1 MGAKQPAQP
10 AILVVDDDAD
20 VRTLVSQALGGLGYR
35 VEQAS
40 TGTEALAAMHRN
52 GCAMVVLDV
61 RLPDISGYEVCRELR
76 DEFGEQLPIM
86 FLSGERT
93 ESFDRVGGLLLGA
106 DDYLTK
112 PFASDELAAR
122 VRRLL
127 ARSNHDDEVRK
138 FDLTK
143 RELEV
148 LSLLAAG
155 RSQVTIAKDLVLT
168 EKTVATHLQHI
179 LRKLGVHSRAEAVA
193 AAHKHN
199 LTTA

>member
-20 VRTLVSQALGGLGYR
+20 VRTLVSRALGGLGYR

-40 TGTEALAAMHRN
+40 TGTEALAAMRSN
-52 GCAMVVLDV
+52 GCVMVVLDV